1 MLHPS
6 RVLTGVAV
14 VGLALSA
21 RHVAAERLFTLS
33 DDGRTFLY
41 RARPGDQ
48 PAVVAEM
55 FGVHPEGLSG
65 FLASNGIND
74 PTKVGTG
81 FVYRIPNTAL
91 RALSDRATAL
101 ETENTRL
108 TKEVRELK
116 ESVGTLT
123 RERDEAHGAAADS
136 EARAA
141 NLARV
146 QTLWPILQAALVLLT
161 LLAGALAGVAVA
173 ALRRRAQADRYARS
187 LAIELDDRRKV
198 TMAERQES
206 ARHVLDLENRVRT
219 LEAQLGPRVLVGGRG
234 S

>member
-6 RVLTGVAV
+6 RVLVGVAV

-21 RHVAAERLFTLS
+21 RPVVAERLFTLS

-55 FGVHPEGLSG
+55 FGVRPEGLSS
-65 FLASNGIND
+65 FLASNGITD
-74 PTKVGTG
+74 PTRVGTG
-81 FVYRIPNTAL
+81 FLFRVPNTAVQ
-91 RALSDRATAL
+91 AVSDRATAL
-101 ETENTRL
+101 EAENIRL
-108 TKEVRELK
+108 TKELRDSR
-116 ESVGTLT
+116 ESVAALT
-123 RERDEAHGAAADS
+123 RERDEARTGAAEL
-136 EARAA
+136 EARATR
-141 NLARV
+141 LSRI

-161 LLAGALAGVAVA
+161 LVAGAFAGVAVA
-173 ALRRRAQADRYARS
+173 ALRRRTQAERYARS
-187 LAIELDDRRKV
+187 LAVELDDRRKV

-206 ARHVLDLENRVRT
+206 ARRVLDLENRVRT

>member
-65 FLASNGIND
+65 FLAS
-74 PTKVGTG
+74 KVGTG
-81 FVYRIPNTAL
+81 FTYRIPNTAL
-91 RALSDRATAL
+91 RALSEHATAL
-101 ETENTRL
+101 ETENARL

-123 RERDEAHGAAADS
+123 RERDEAHGAATES

-141 NLARV
+141 RLARV

-161 LLAGALAGVAVA
+161 LVAGALAGVAVA